1 MSLSTITS
9 TSPLNFSI
17 TFDEAKHVYYDSF
30 NPLETYVSATQ
41 FIHTFSQPFDKLSVS
56 EYIAKRDGL
65 TQEEVL
71 KRWERKAN
79 IACEFGHKVH
89 ETVENFIKNK
99 ITLDDIFYLKFDLNP
114 DMTSSLRNV
123 VRTAINYVIK
133 IQEKFDILGVE
144 KIVFDKSSHIA
155 GTIDLL
161 TQHKQTKDICIFDW
175 KTNDEIRMDNRYQNM
190 LYPVDYLPDCNY
202 SHYSLQLSLYQY
214 LLKKG
219 GYIPKSST
227 FFRYLIHINK
237 NNKSSVIKIPDL
249 TNDIINMIS
258 YKKTLPENINQD
270 FQDIT

>member
-1 MSLSTITS
+1 MSSKITTS

-41 FIHTFSQPFDKLSVS
+41 FIHSFSQPFDKLSVS

-65 TQEEVL
+65 TQGEVL
-71 KRWERKAN
+71 RRWERKAN

-123 VRTAINYVIK
+123 ARTALNYVLK
-133 IQEKFDILGVE
+133 IQKNFDILGVE

-161 TQHKQTKDICIFDW
+161 TQHKQTKDIYIFDW

-190 LYPVDYLPDCNY
+190 LFPVDHLPDCNY

-219 GYIPKSST
+219 GYIRPESSSPR
-227 FFRYLIHINK
+227 FFRYLIHIDK

-249 TNDIINMIS
+249 TYDIITMIDYQKDLS
-258 YKKTLPENINQD
+258 ENVNQD
-270 FQDIT
+270 F